1 MKDEHETPK
10 IFVIDDEKSVCDFL
24 STLFKGS
31 GYICYTFSGGKKAL
45 EKARE
50 ILPDIIFVDFF
61 MTPMNGIEI
70 CKKLKNDPLTF
81 SIPVIIFT
89 GLLDYNIKIKCLEA
103 GASDFMTKPLNPVEI
118 NIKTRNF
125 LQLNEYIATKTRNTL
140 LRETIIKIEQ
150 AKKEW
155 EQTVDSINDIIILI
169 NRGDIILRANKK
181 LSDITN
187 LHFNDLLGRKWQD
200 VLRENGFTHTI
211 HEAGEINFYHP
222 TGRHFNYNIYSRTSG
237 GAALQTSVIILQD
250 ITELIQLT
258 KELESSMSML
268 EQRNHQLQKAYSD
281 LKAAQSQILQQE
293 KMASIGQLAAGV
305 AHEINN
311 PTGFVMSNLN
321 TLSKYIGRIK
331 EFVSFQTEM
340 LLSLSKDFNN
350 SSGYLNRLNEKRK
363 ATKYDYVV
371 SDIDNLIS
379 ESIEGTERIKKI
391 VQDLKSFSRVDEAE
405 YKQAD
410 INAGIEST
418 MNIIWNE
425 IKYKAKIIKEYGDI
439 PRTKCNPGQLNQVF
453 MNILINAAQ
462 AIEKQGEIY
471 IKTWHE
477 DGSIYMSVSDTGCG
491 IEEDK
496 INKIFEPF
504 FTTKEVGQGTGLGL
518 SIAYDIIRKHNG
530 DIWVD
535 SKPGAG
541 TTFTIKIPVIN

>member
-31 GYICYTFSGGKKAL
+31 GYICYTFSGGKEAL

-61 MTPMNGIEI
+61 MAPMNGIEI

-125 LQLNEYIATKTRNTL
+125 LQLNEYIATKTRNAL
-140 LRETIIKIEQ
+140 LRQTIIKIEQ

-181 LSDITN
+181 LSDITD
-187 LHFNDLLGRKWQD
+187 LPFNDLLGRKWQD

-237 GAALQTSVIILQD
+237 DATLQTSVIILQD

-350 SSGYLNRLNEKRK
+350 SSEYLNRLNEKRK

-425 IKYKAKIIKEYGDI
+425 MKYKAKIIKEYGDI

-462 AIEKQGEIY
+462 AIDKQGKIY

>member
-31 GYICYTFSGGKKAL
+31 GYICYTFSGGKEAL
-45 EKARE
+45 EKAGE

-61 MTPMNGIEI
+61 MAPMNGIEI

-125 LQLNEYIATKTRNTL
+125 LQLNEYIATKTRNAL
-140 LRETIIKIEQ
+140 LRQTIIKIEQ

-187 LHFNDLLGRKWQD
+187 LPFNDLLGRKWQD

-237 GAALQTSVIILQD
+237 GATLQTSVIILQD

-350 SSGYLNRLNEKRK
+350 SSEYLNRLNEKRK

-425 IKYKAKIIKEYGDI
+425 MKYKAKVIKEYGDI

-462 AIEKQGEIY
+462 AIDKQGKIY